1 MKEVKE
7 EKVREVKDTF
17 TYYEAT
23 DGTRFESSE
32 ECRKYETSAL
42 GMMRAKVKPLMSEP
56 KCAWTTMGG
65 LDDHQVVAV
74 NMECEEDENTVL
86 QWIFLECPWYLN
98 DIHKER
104 KEEVVRIVDRA
115 LINKDALIFGI
126 NCENDYYFINS
137 RENIIDNLINLDKK
151 EVDNA

>member
-1 MKEVKE
+1 MKEIKE

-42 GMMRAKVKPLMSEP
+42 SVLRAKVKPLMSEP
-56 KCAWTTMGG
+56 KDAWTTMGG

-74 NMECEEDENTVL
+74 SIPNEKDINVVL
-86 QWIFLECPWYLN
+86 QWLFLECPWYLN
-98 DIHKER
+98 DCHEKR
-104 KEEVVRIVDRA
+104 KEEVVNTVNTAYTNQDV
-115 LINKDALIFGI
+115 LLFGI
-126 NCENDYYFINS
+126 NCDNDYYFINS
-137 RENIIDNLINLDKK
+137 RQNIINNLNNLDKK
-151 EVDNA
+151 EDA

>member
-7 EKVREVKDTF
+7 EKTCEVKETF

-42 GMMRAKVKPLMSEP
+42 GVLRAKVKPIMSEP
-56 KCAWTTMGG
+56 KDAWTTMGG

-74 NMECEEDENTVL
+74 KMECDEDEDTVL
-86 QWIFLECPWYLN
+86 QWLFLECPWYLN
-98 DIHKER
+98 DNHKER
-104 KEEVVRIVDRA
+104 KEEIVRIIDLA
-115 LINKDALIFGI
+115 LLNKDALIFGL
-126 NCENDYYFINS
+126 NCENEYYFINS
-137 RENIIDNLINLDKK
+137 RENIISNLNKLDKK
-151 EVDNA
+151 DNA